1 MKKIIVSITQ
11 LFLPIFLGSIIGIV
25 ISGMIDYTQLNQPP
39 LAPSKSLFPIVW
51 TIIYLL
57 MGISY
62 FIFKREN
69 KDAPLETFVYY
80 MQLFINLL
88 WSIIFFVLKWR
99 FISVIWILLLDIFVI
114 YLIYLFFQKNKIA
127 AYLNIPYLLWI
138 LFATYLTIGIYL
150 LN

>member
-39 LAPSKSLFPIVW
+39 LAPPKILFPIVW